1 MVSNDLDLNQ
11 WKAYAQRL
19 LGRDFFTDFVPDL
32 NLQSTEPRHN
42 IYRNASEVIVLINIP
57 YVRDLSQ
64 IKLNVREQELFI
76 KGKIDLGY
84 EHMETVQNQIFS
96 GSFEKTIPLPA
107 LVNTKRVNAQYQRG
121 ILKVQLFPKLK
132 GEGTAVNIQDI

>member
-1 MVSNDLDLNQ
+1 MIPNDMDLNQ
-11 WKAYAQRL
+11 WKTYAQRL
-19 LGRDFFTDFVPDL
+19 LGRDFFADFAADFDMH
-32 NLQSTEPRHN
+32 NTEPKYN
-42 IYRNASEVIVLINIP
+42 IYRSASEIIVLINLP

-96 GSFEKTIPLPA
+96 GSFEKTISLPA

-121 ILKVQLFPKLK
+121 ILKVQLFPKLR
-132 GEGTAVNIQDI
+132 GEGKAVNIEDI